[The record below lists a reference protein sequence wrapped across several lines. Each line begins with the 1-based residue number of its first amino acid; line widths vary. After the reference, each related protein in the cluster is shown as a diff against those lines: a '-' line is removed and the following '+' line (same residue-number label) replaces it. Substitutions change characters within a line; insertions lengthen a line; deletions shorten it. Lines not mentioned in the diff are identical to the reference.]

1 MKSDIQKIPSVDD
14 VYMAITYDYN
24 KAFKT
29 NDWNAYLINDK
40 EEAIEMILIVS
51 HGFDGDIK
59 TSTMRHK
66 LDILPAKSGAKIEL
80 MQDEVLKLNNQF
92 RLTFFYNNTLYEK
105 TFLFKKN
112 TIKES
117 ALRTIKILDNKKGII
132 AK

>member
-1 MKSDIQKIPSVDD
+1 MKKDIKIPTIEG
-14 VYMAITYDYN
+14 VYMAITHEFN
-24 KAFKT
+24 KIFKT

-40 EEAIEMILIVS
+40 DEPIEMILIVS
-51 HGFDGDIK
+51 HGYDGETK

-66 LDILPAKSGAKIEL
+66 LESLPAKSGAKIEL
-80 MQDEVLKLNNQF
+80 MQDEVLKLNNEF
-92 RLTFFYNNTLYEK
+92 RLTFFANNILFEK

-117 ALRTIKILDNKKGII
+117 TLRTIKFLENKRGVI

>member
-1 MKSDIQKIPSVDD
+1 MNKDVDIPKVEG
-14 VYMAITYDYN
+14 VYMAITHDYN
-24 KAFKT
+24 EVFKT

-40 EEAIEMILIVS
+40 DEVIEMILIVS
-51 HGFDGDIK
+51 HGYDGEIK

-66 LDILPAKSGAKIEL
+66 IEKLPAKSGAKIEL
-80 MQDEVLKLNNQF
+80 MQDEVLKLNNEF
-92 RLTFFYNNTLYEK
+92 KLTFFLNNKLYEK

-117 ALRTIKILDNKKGII
+117 VLRTIKILDSKRGII

>member
-1 MKSDIQKIPSVDD
+1 MKSDIQKIPSVDG

>member
-1 MKSDIQKIPSVDD
+1 MKKDIEIPAVEG
-14 VYMAITYDYN
+14 VYMAITHDYN
-24 KAFKT
+24 TTFKT
-29 NDWNAYLINDK
+29 NDWNAFLINDK

-66 LDILPAKSGAKIEL
+66 LEKLPAKSGAKIEL
-80 MQDEVLKLNNQF
+80 MQDEVLKLHNEF
-92 RLTFFYNNTLYEK
+92 KLTFFAENRLYEK

-112 TIKES
+112 SIKES
-117 ALRTIKILDNKKGII
+117 ALRTIKILNKRGII

>member
-1 MKSDIQKIPSVDD
+1 MKKDIKIPTIEG
-14 VYMAITYDYN
+14 VYMAITHEFN
-24 KAFKT
+24 KIFKT

-40 EEAIEMILIVS
+40 DEPIEMILIVS
-51 HGFDGDIK
+51 HGYDGETK

-66 LDILPAKSGAKIEL
+66 LESLPAKSGAKIEL
-80 MQDEVLKLNNQF
+80 MQDEVLKLNNEF
-92 RLTFFYNNTLYEK
+92 RLTFFANNVLFDK

-117 ALRTIKILDNKKGII
+117 TLRTIKILENKRGVI

>member
-1 MKSDIQKIPSVDD
+1 MNKDIDIPKVEG
-14 VYMAITYDYN
+14 VYMAITHDYN
-24 KAFKT
+24 EVFKT

-40 EEAIEMILIVS
+40 DEVIEMILIVS
-51 HGFDGDIK
+51 HGYDGEIK

-66 LDILPAKSGAKIEL
+66 IEKLPAKSGAKIEL
-80 MQDEVLKLNNQF
+80 MQDEVLKLNNEF
-92 RLTFFYNNTLYEK
+92 KLTFFLNNKLYEK

-117 ALRTIKILDNKKGII
+117 VLRTIKILDSKRGII

>member
-1 MKSDIQKIPSVDD
+1 MKKDIEIPLVEGI
-14 VYMAITYDYN
+14 YMAITHDYN
-24 KAFKT
+24 ETFKT

-51 HGFDGDIK
+51 HGFDGEIK

-66 LDILPAKSGAKIEL
+66 LEKLPAKSGAKIEL
-80 MQDEVLKLNNQF
+80 MQDEVLKLNNEF
-92 RLTFFYNNTLYEK
+92 RLTFFADNTLYEK

-112 TIKES
+112 SIKQS
-117 ALRTIKILDNKKGII
+117 ALRTISILNKRGII